1 MYFCLTEDSFRQLLM
16 TVDKEQDRLR
26 RDNSRLSEEIVERES
41 LIVDMNNDRDRLSH
55 RLQTAEKEI
64 RMLRHKMSLYEHE
77 KKELENEVCVNV
89 CGLDGFKY
97 CYKCSNIIQI

>member
-97 CYKCSNIIQI
+97 CYNCSNIIQI